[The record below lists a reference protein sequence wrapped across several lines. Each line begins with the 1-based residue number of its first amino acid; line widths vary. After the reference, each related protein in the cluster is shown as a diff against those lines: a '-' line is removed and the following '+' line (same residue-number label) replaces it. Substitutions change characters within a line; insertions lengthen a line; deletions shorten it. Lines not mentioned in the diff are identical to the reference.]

1 MRAPRSRLFFANAPP
16 ATAPPT
22 PPITAPWVFLSPGRL
37 SQPAS
42 GVSAS
47 EATMSVTINLLLSM
61 SGSLR
66 VWVVN
71 RGRENRPANRKR
83 MLCQHSCRY
92 CTHGFEAA
100 GLDEGSEEFI
110 AGCACKRGRVAGRR
124 GALPARGGRGN
135 VACEGARG

>member
-1 MRAPRSRLFFANAPP
+1 MRAPRRRLFLANAPP

-42 GVSAS
+42 GASAI
-47 EATMSVTINLLLSM
+47 EAISRVTIVLLLSM

-71 RGRENRPANRKR
+71 QGRENRPTNRKR

-92 CTHGFEAA
+92 CTHGFEVA
-100 GLDEGSEEFI
+100 GLDE
-110 AGCACKRGRVAGRR
+110 
-124 GALPARGGRGN
+124 
-135 VACEGARG
+135 